1 MVSRTMPTAA
11 SVRAILE
18 QVTDP
23 EIPVLTI
30 ADIGILRDV
39 AVDADGRV
47 TVTITPTYSGCPAM
61 EVIASDV
68 RTALADAGYDATVAT
83 VFNPPWTTAWMS
95 DEAKRK
101 LAGFGIAPPGS
112 AIDIVAE
119 VLCPN
124 CASSATRVIAEFS
137 STACKRMLVCTSCG
151 EPFDQFKEI

>member
-1 MVSRTMPTAA
+1 MPTAA

-39 AVDADGRV
+39 TVDADGAV
-47 TVTITPTYSGCPAM
+47 SVTITPTYSGCPAM

-68 RTALADAGYDATVAT
+68 RSALADAGYDATVTT

-112 AIDIVAE
+112 TIDVVAE

-137 STACKRMLVCTSCG
+137 STACKRMLVCTTCG